1 MGYSRHQVYDD
12 WLDLM
17 TYALQRDDES
27 YLEVLDRY
35 DNDREKGEREA
46 DHFSYAFGL
55 LQEGMSEVNHDLLG
69 VVYEEMGQSSD
80 AFGQHF
86 TPHNL
91 CDAKAEMLLG
101 DTDPEEDR
109 EEPYRV
115 QDPASGSGRL
125 LVSAA
130 KKLPDSVDTEFY
142 GVDKDS
148 TCAKMTALNLTFFN
162 MDGYAVQ
169 GDSLTMDYHRVWQ
182 TRGSALG
189 GEIRELEDDEWEN
202 PYDQE
207 PESGE
212 EAEETV
218 DLVPDSEEK
227 QEDDEEVVDFQDL
240 RETTLSDFSE
250 GEKQ

>member
-1 MGYSRHQVYDD
+1 MGYSRHRVYDD

-17 TYALQRDDES
+17 TYALQRDDEN
-27 YLEVLDRY
+27 YLKVLDRY
-35 DNDREKGEREA
+35 DNNGEQGEREA

-55 LQEGMSEVNHDLLG
+55 LQEGMNEVNHDLLG
-69 VVYEEMGQSSD
+69 VVYEEMGHSSD

-91 CDAKAEMLLG
+91 CDMKAEMILS
-101 DTDPEEDR
+101 DVDEDR
-109 EEPYRV
+109 DEPYTV

-125 LVSAA
+125 LISAA
-130 KKLPDSVDTEFY
+130 KKLPDTVESEFY

-162 MDGYAVQ
+162 MDGYSVQ
-169 GDSLTMDYHRVWQ
+169 GDSLTMDYRRVWQ
-182 TRGSALG
+182 TRGSPLG
-189 GEIRELEDDEWEN
+189 GELVELEDDEWDN
-202 PYDQE
+202 PYDKE
-207 PESGE
+207 PGDVDETSEIE
-212 EAEETV
+212 EV
-218 DLVPDSEEK
+218 DLVPDSDEK
-227 QEDDEEVVDFQDL
+227 EDEGEVVDFQEL